1 MLKTVTIIAVILIA
15 INLIW
20 VTLRQEEQKSELDSR
35 KVTSLRKLF
44 TSTGLS
50 TALLSFVT
58 TMHGLQLYIFQDNFI
73 SAFVLSGAVQGAL
86 FAISTNFYGI
96 INKFSGKLSKGA
108 FMMIW
113 LLLLL
118 FSSGFSYVGISGT
131 AYTEEAF
138 REDAEQ
144 VMLQYC
150 LNTDYELLEYVG
162 GLEKEYQDKMYV
174 YLNTLNGG
182 ENGFVVSEQDRKI
195 LETEKKQL
203 QDYQE
208 ISSITT
214 ADGIDVD
221 ISEISDILNTDMLRI
236 YIDSILSGQYGN
248 DLETY
253 KGKLREVIDNA
264 EDVKENL
271 DEQYEH
277 ESKLISGD
285 PDSEKEEAKVGYNG
299 RLYQFHDLSNPNY
312 LDLKDRLEKAEK
324 NRDTYKELRDILD
337 KYINYLKECESFIEK
352 DFEKGAENAIYQD
365 TNRLREVF
373 NMDDINTDLVMS
385 LSEGIYNKLVENNTP
400 ATDPKISEY
409 VSFKSAVK
417 GYEDIIDQKERLDG
431 EIAILS
437 EYSSELLLQNKENM
451 DTQSD
456 KDVAL
461 DTATDMDTSW
471 RKEWC
476 DHLFQIQSVLQHLPE
491 KSERDL
497 QMPKE
502 KSEYLEEIFERR
514 RLYLTDIKEFDK
526 AWSLLFSGF
535 HPKKNKLM
543 LYVSVII
550 AFGLDLISFA
560 MGCIL
565 SVLKV
570 EEKRNAEQV
579 SAGE

>member
-1 MLKTVTIIAVILIA
+1 M
-15 INLIW
+15 
-20 VTLRQEEQKSELDSR
+20 DSR

-96 INKFSGKLSKGA
+96 INKFSGKLSKGT

-131 AYTEEAF
+131 AYSEEAF
-138 REDAEQ
+138 RGDAEQ

-182 ENGFVVSEQDRKI
+182 ENGFVVSEQDRQI
-195 LETEKKQL
+195 LEAEKKQL

-264 EDVKENL
+264 EDVKDNL

-277 ESKLISGD
+277 EIKLISGD

-312 LDLKDRLEKAEK
+312 LDLKDRLEKAEE

-385 LSEGIYNKLVENNTP
+385 LSEEIYNKLVENNTP

-409 VSFKSAVK
+409 VSFRSAVK
-417 GYEDIIDQKERLDG
+417 GYENIIDQKERLDS

-437 EYSSELLLQNKENM
+437 EYSSELLLQNKENVNM
-451 DTQSD
+451 QSD

-461 DTATDMDTSW
+461 DTATNMDTSW
-471 RKEWC
+471 RKEWG

-491 KSERDL
+491 KSERNL

-502 KSEYLEEIFERR
+502 KSEYLEELFDRR
-514 RLYLTDIKEFDK
+514 RLYLTDINEFDK

-579 SAGE
+579 SAKE

>member
-1 MLKTVTIIAVILIA
+1 M
-15 INLIW
+15 
-20 VTLRQEEQKSELDSR
+20 DSR